1 MNETFLKEERVEVEN
16 VLQKDVSVRNVLS
29 SVTALPNPGDAY
41 VDSESLGLQFYMCER
56 SHRSTF
62 TQQIHINKSSLDR
75 FHKKRIE
82 LLFHTIHRIY
92 NSLPR
97 QSWSVSS
104 YHYVFGLRHIL
115 I

>member
-1 MNETFLKEERVEVEN
+1 MNETFLKEERVEMEN

-29 SVTALPNPGDAY
+29 SVTALPNLGDAY
-41 VDSESLGLQFYMCER
+41 VDYQSLLHQFR
-56 SHRSTF
+56 VFGRGQRTLF
-62 TQQIHINKSSLDR
+62 TQQILLNNSSVYRLN
-75 FHKKRIE
+75 KKRIE